1 MVKFAEVPIRRC
13 GERRAER
20 GDILGEAWVF
30 CEVCAVDEGKG
41 HAILDAQTIDQ
52 CVIEQNWG
60 AYTTADHKTWETLYN
75 RQVATLK
82 PMVCDEYFAGLR
94 TLGLVAE
101 SLPDLEKMNRNLRAA
116 TGWEVLAV
124 PGLIASRPFFQMLA
138 NKQFPAGT
146 FIRTPEQL
154 DYLEEPDIFHD
165 VFGHVPLLTNPAY
178 ANYMQAYGEAGLT
191 AMDHK
196 GVKFLARLNWY
207 TIEFGLIKNGGEI
220 KAYGAGIMSSYGEAR
235 YVIHDPS
242 ANFLQFN
249 LDRVLRTGYYI
260 DDFQATYFTID
271 SFDALF
277 EECTARPFLPLYEEC
292 RAKPTLTP
300 FEIVEGDTVLRKGTG
315 EYWKEF
321 PQSKSK
327 LK

>member
-1 MVKFAEVPIRRC
+1 ME
-13 GERRAER
+13 
-20 GDILGEAWVF
+20 
-30 CEVCAVDEGKG
+30 EGKG
-41 HAILDAQTIDQ
+41 HALLDAQTVEQ
-52 CVIEQNWG
+52 CVIQQDWD
-60 AYTTADHKTWETLYN
+60 AYSAVDHRTWETLFN
-75 RQVATLK
+75 RQVATLR
-82 PMVCDEYFAGLR
+82 PMVCEEYFAGIK
-94 TLGLVAE
+94 TLGLVPE
-101 SLPDLEKMNRNLRAA
+101 TLPDFEEMNRNLRAA

-165 VFGHVPLLTNPAY
+165 VFGHVPLLTHPAY
-178 ANYMQAYGEAGLT
+178 ASYMQEYGRAGLA

-207 TIEFGLIKNGGEI
+207 TIEFGLIKSGGDI
-220 KAYGAGIMSSYGEAR
+220 KAYGAGIMSSYGEAK
-235 YVIHDPS
+235 YVIGDPS
-242 ANFLQFN
+242 AHFLQFN

-260 DDFQATYFTID
+260 DDFQSTYFTID

-277 EECTARPFLPLYEEC
+277 QECIERPFIPLYEEC
-292 RAKPTLTP
+292 RAKPMLTP

-321 PQSKSK
+321 PK
-327 LK
+327 LKTKLK